1 MNGKYKTYL
10 KITFLPTPA
19 SLKKKK
25 FKKIDCLK
33 ISSDCIESIK

>member
-19 SLKKKK
+19 SLKKKNQENRLPEN
-25 FKKIDCLK
+25 FK
-33 ISSDCIESIK
+33 

>member
-19 SLKKKK
+19 SLKKKI
-25 FKKIDCLK
+25 KKIDCLK
-33 ISSDCIESIK
+33 ISSDCNESIK

>member
-19 SLKKKK
+19 SLKKNQENRLPENC
-25 FKKIDCLK
+25 DCT
-33 ISSDCIESIK
+33 ESIK